1 MADDQNDAVRPVSAG
16 RHHRRA
22 GRGTRDGRRHRG
34 HLLRRIPA
42 AVWLVLALVVCL
54 FLPTS
59 LTIES
64 PGPTLNVLGRIDS
77 TITGNLS
84 EKEAK
89 KLAGTPVLALTG
101 VTRHQ
106 DSGRLLM
113 TTVNANGIPGQ
124 PALVIEALWGW
135 ASPDAAVM
143 PREAYFDVNQTNE
156 EYEQEETR
164 QMSGAQ
170 TSAQAQAKA
179 FLTARG
185 YDVSKM
191 KVSATAGDVGGP
203 SAGLM
208 MTLGLIDLVTPAS
221 ETGGKTIAG
230 TGTIEKGGKVGAI
243 GGIRFKMIGARRA
256 GATWFLA
263 PASNCDEV
271 VGNIPSGMRVVKVST
286 LSGAYSALVR
296 IGKGQTS
303 SLPTCTVPSAK
314 SGSSD

>member
-1 MADDQNDAVRPVSAG
+1 MADDQNDAVRALPAG
-16 RHHRRA
+16 RHHRR
-22 GRGTRDGRRHRG
+22 GRGKGRKGRKG
-34 HLLRRIPA
+34 LLRRLPPA
-42 AVWLVLALVVCL
+42 FWLALALVVCL

-64 PGPTLNVLGRIDS
+64 PGPTLNVLGKIDS
-77 TITGNLS
+77 TVTDNLS
-84 EKEAK
+84 EKEAR
-89 KLAGTPVLALTG
+89 KLAGTPVLGLTG

-106 DSGRLLM
+106 DTGRLLM

-124 PALVIEALWGW
+124 PALVVEALWGW

-164 QMSGAQ
+164 QMTGAQ

-179 FLTARG
+179 FLAARG
-185 YDVSKM
+185 YDVSKLR
-191 KVSATAGDVGGP
+191 VSATAGDVGGP

-208 MTLGLIDLVTPAS
+208 MTLGIIDLVTPQS

-243 GGIRFKMIGARRA
+243 GGIRFKMIGARHA

-271 VGNIPSGMRVVKVST
+271 VGNIPSGMRAVKVST
-286 LSGAYSALVR
+286 LSDAYSALVK
-296 IGKGQTS
+296 IGTGRTS
-303 SLPTCTVPSAK
+303 SLPACAVTSAK